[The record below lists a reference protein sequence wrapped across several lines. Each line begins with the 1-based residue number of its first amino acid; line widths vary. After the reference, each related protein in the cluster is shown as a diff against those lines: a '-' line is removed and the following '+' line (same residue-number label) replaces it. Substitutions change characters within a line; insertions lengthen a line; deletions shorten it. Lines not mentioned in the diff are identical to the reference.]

1 MSPCP
6 PVSETWPFLPTA
18 TAMTK
23 TIRALVFDA
32 YGPFFNVHSISEAC
46 ESFFP
51 GKGSELS
58 RLWRTKQLEYTWL
71 RSLMGRYAEFETIT
85 KDALVYSCGALGL
98 DFDQSVSITL
108 MQSYRNLSL
117 FPEVRAA
124 LRTLKQYRL
133 AVLSNG
139 SPSMLNALVENTG
152 IATLFD
158 AVISVDELRIFKPHP
173 SVYALA
179 IQRLKLD
186 AGDIGFVSSNF
197 WDISGAASVG
207 FRTFWINR
215 NNVQPD
221 TLGFQPFAIVRG
233 LDELRALLS
242 RTAAYTGHA

>member
-1 MSPCP
+1 MN
-6 PVSETWPFLPTA
+6 
-18 TAMTK
+18 K

-32 YGPFFNVHSISEAC
+32 YGTLFDVHSISMAC

-58 RLWRTKQLEYTWL
+58 RLWRAKQLEYTWL

-85 KDALVYSCGALGL
+85 KDALIYSCGALGL
-98 DFDQSVSITL
+98 DFDQSVSSSL
-108 MQSYRNLSL
+108 MQNYRSLSL

-124 LRTLKQYRL
+124 LTSLKNCKL
-133 AVLSNG
+133 AILTNG
-139 SPSMLNALVENTG
+139 SPSMLNALVENAG

-158 AVISVDELRIFKPHP
+158 AVISVDELKIFKPHP
-173 SVYALA
+173 SVYALP
-179 IQRLKLD
+179 IQRLTVD

-197 WDISGAASVG
+197 WDISGAASFG

-233 LDELRALLS
+233 LDELPACL
-242 RTAAYTGHA
+242 A